1 MIAYFDA
8 SAFLKLIIDEPGRPE
23 VLELWQRAHRRI
35 SSLLLYAEA
44 RAGLA
49 RAHRMQ
55 RIGDRRLIAAVD
67 DVEAYCEE
75 ADLLEV
81 TEELSRYAGELAE
94 RHGLRAYDAVHLASV
109 DAVADGETLLVAAD
123 GALVRAAQ
131 AHGIATAVL

>member
-8 SAFLKLIIDEPGRPE
+8 SAFLKLVIDEPGRSE
-23 VLELWQRAHRRI
+23 ALELWQRAHRRI

-55 RIGDRRLIAAVD
+55 RIGARRLRAAVD

-81 TEELSRYAGELAE
+81 TEDLARYAGELAE

-109 DAVADGETLLVAAD
+109 DAVADEETLLVAAD
-123 GALVRAAQ
+123 GALVRAAR
-131 AHGIATAVL
+131 AHGIATSAL